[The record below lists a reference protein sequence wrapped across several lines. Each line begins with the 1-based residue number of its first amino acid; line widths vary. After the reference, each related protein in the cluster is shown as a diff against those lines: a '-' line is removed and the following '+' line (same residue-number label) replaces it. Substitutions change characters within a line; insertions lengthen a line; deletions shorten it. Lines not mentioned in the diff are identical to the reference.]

1 MLSSLTFAKQAVFSN
16 IFPNAYF
23 IGDYIGIK
31 PIDVSTSLI
40 QQALSTNPLA
50 EESKLRLYA
59 YANPSYN
66 KSQAQLN
73 NSPVG
78 FQIVANSLELSGL
91 SLSLEKPLSFHKT
104 DTAELGFK
112 LTNLYGLDA
121 RYTTM
126 DGIFSN
132 QLYNRNAL
140 YPFDLPEANLQV
152 YLPHI
157 GQGSILTLGR
167 FLTPG
172 DIEMPLASM
181 NTMVSH
187 SLTYTYSM
195 FTFFGATLNTK
206 YNDQWSS
213 LIGIHSGGDIAPWS
227 KQAIPSLMGYLQW
240 TDLSKKNSIWTGA
253 GAINNGQYRQTHD
266 NLQQISLIWTHRF
279 SEKFFVQTET
289 YYAYQFNARIGGT
302 CIFGPSEPYAIAGCG
317 AIIPGYSSS
326 IALVNYVEYQTSE
339 RQYWSLRNDYFNDFQ
354 GQRSG
359 FATSYFGWT
368 LGSTFLFTPQIKIR
382 PEFRYNM
389 STSLQPFDNGRKGQ
403 IFLGLID
410 LLITL

>member
-1 MLSSLTFAKQAVFSN
+1 M
-16 IFPNAYF
+16 
-23 IGDYIGIK
+23 
-31 PIDVSTSLI
+31 
-40 QQALSTNPLA
+40 
-50 EESKLRLYA
+50 
-59 YANPSYN
+59 
-66 KSQAQLN
+66 
-73 NSPVG
+73 
-78 FQIVANSLELSGL
+78 
-91 SLSLEKPLSFHKT
+91 
-104 DTAELGFK
+104 
-112 LTNLYGLDA
+112 
-121 RYTTM
+121 
-126 DGIFSN
+126 
-132 QLYNRNAL
+132 
-140 YPFDLPEANLQV
+140 
-152 YLPHI
+152 
-157 GQGSILTLGR
+157 
-167 FLTPG
+167 
-172 DIEMPLASM
+172 
-181 NTMVSH
+181 
-187 SLTYTYSM
+187 
-195 FTFFGATLNTK
+195 
-206 YNDQWSS
+206 
-213 LIGIHSGGDIAPWS
+213 
-227 KQAIPSLMGYLQW
+227 
-240 TDLSKKNSIWTGA
+240 
-253 GAINNGQYRQTHD
+253 
-266 NLQQISLIWTHRF
+266 IWTHRF